1 MEEKKK
7 FGYLSQVY
15 VAPRAENVEVENE
28 GLLLSSSAL
37 SGTTRN
43 EQFGTFGGNW

>member
-1 MEEKKK
+1 MEKKK

-28 GLLLSSSAL
+28 GLLLSSSAFT
-37 SGTTRN
+37 GTTVN
-43 EQFGTFGGNW
+43 EGFKTFGGKW